1 MQTLQQ
7 VTSKLQ
13 GKLFYEYKLSMAS
26 QTRMQHTSTEST
38 AENAAG
44 NAEVNQITS
53 QKDLSSNE
61 ENQTELKN
69 KSRCVAKY
77 VIQT

>member
-1 MQTLQQ
+1 
-7 VTSKLQ
+7 
-13 GKLFYEYKLSMAS
+13 
-26 QTRMQHTSTEST
+26 MQHTSTEST

-61 ENQTELKN
+61 ENQTELQN